1 MAQDAIAFFDGTT
14 MRLSLIPRN
23 YRFFDLFE
31 ESARK
36 LVAGAEMLVDLLDH
50 FENVEMKTARI
61 KDLEH
66 EADDITY
73 EIYRQ
78 VYQTLPNPPDTQDT
92 DALARKRAYFIG
104 FT

>member
-1 MAQDAIAFFDGTT
+1 

-36 LVAGAEMLVDLLDH
+36 LVAGAEMLVDLLGH

-66 EADDITY
+66 EADDITH

-78 VYQTLPNPPDTQDT
+78 VYQTLLNPPDREEIVPHAHKLHHAMELIHGSAT
-92 DALARKRAYFIG
+92 A
-104 FT
+104 